1 MPTTKTTITITDL
14 QDAAGNLLGN
24 AWLTVR
30 LNAGGNAVEVD
41 GVAVAKTAKV
51 QTDADG
57 DASIQLYPNEAFDVE
72 DTFYTIA
79 VDETS
84 PLIYRTISVPTGGGT
99 YAWTADAIQ
108 VEAVPFDGPYPGGTT
123 GSAGQVVARKSSG
136 NGFELVN
143 HNSIAGR
150 STADA
155 HPMAAVSAT
164 GLTVPKA
171 STIVAEWEATAP
183 AFGASSERI
192 AAMSAVLPLYV
203 TRDGSTAAAAA
214 QDQHAFGLLALAEA
228 EGARTD
234 LAELADTD
242 VTVADPPALFD
253 PTNAVAAWESL
264 ADGLGITAET
274 TDQVST
280 LIDGALTLY
289 GRTVDH
295 QDDVNENAGVVGL
308 IGLYVGAQALDDAA
322 AAGGGSV
329 TIDAIASATHG
340 ATSKTTPV
348 DADELPIVD
357 SAAGNGGKKLTW
369 ANLKTALA
377 SIFTPQTRTIA
388 GLDLSA
394 DRSASALKSA
404 LSLTKSDVG
413 LGNVTNDAQ
422 VALAVVDAKGDLL
435 VGTAAD
441 TIARLAAG
449 ANGRILLANSS
460 ETNGMGWYEPSP
472 VQLWSVG
479 SYTANVPNGTSAI
492 TMVNNRLYVGKPFV
506 VRRPLAVDRIGLR
519 HDSGLSSAGS
529 VIRIGLATASVVDG
543 IPTTRYVEYGTID
556 PTSAASPSTPKAVTI
571 SDTLPPGIYYPVCVA
586 QFTGTAPVIYGG
598 ATSSNSPVFP
608 GNTGNDMPTQ
618 SGVSSAIPSSL
629 SFDGGATVAPVFYL
643 RPA

>member
-30 LNAGGNAVEVD
+30 LNAGPNGGVVD
-41 GVAVAKTAKV
+41 GAVIATPAKV

-57 DASIQLYPNEAFDVE
+57 DASIQLYPNSAITPADSY
-72 DTFYTIA
+72 YTIS
-79 VDETS
+79 VDESS
-84 PLIYRTISVPTGGGT
+84 PLIYRTIEVPSGGGT

-253 PTNAVAAWESL
+253 PTNAVAAWESM
-264 ADGLGITAET
+264 AGPLGITTET

-280 LIDGALTLY
+280 LIDSALTLH

-348 DADELPIVD
+348 DGDELLLVD
-357 SAAGNGGKKLTW
+357 SAASNAGKKLSW
-369 ANLKTALA
+369 ANLKATLA
-377 SIFTPQTRTIA
+377 PSDIGAVPTSRTFA

-394 DRSASALKSA
+394 DR
-404 LSLTKSDVG
+404 T
-413 LGNVTNDAQ
+413 
-422 VALAVVDAKGDLL
+422 VAAV
-435 VGTAAD
+435 
-441 TIARLAAG
+441 LAALG
-449 ANGRILLANSS
+449 IWMPWR
-460 ETNGMGWYEPSP
+460 
-472 VQLWSVG
+472 
-479 SYTANVPNGTSAI
+479 AI
-492 TMVNNRLYVGKPFV
+492 TGRYTHAIQRTGAGSHAASRCWYLPIFLPVAVT
-506 VRRPLAVDRIGLR
+506 VDRIAVYHEATTSTSGGYRLGLY
-519 HDSGLSSAGS
+519 SSTSTGMPGSLLVDGGVCDCSTAAGS
-529 VIRIGLATASVVDG
+529 LKTVTVSQSVGPGLF
-543 IPTTRYVEYGTID
+543 YV
-556 PTSAASPSTPKAVTI
+556 AAAQQVTGSSPSV
-571 SDTLPPGIYYPVCVA
+571 SQGNPVHLMPS
-586 QFTGTAPVIYGG
+586 TDN
-598 ATSSNSPVFP
+598 TSNGFLFEA
-608 GNTGNDMPTQ
+608 
-618 SGVSSAIPSSL
+618 GVSSGLPST
-629 SFDGGATVAPVFYL
+629 ATPASTTASQAPVVSI
-643 RPA
+643 RIA